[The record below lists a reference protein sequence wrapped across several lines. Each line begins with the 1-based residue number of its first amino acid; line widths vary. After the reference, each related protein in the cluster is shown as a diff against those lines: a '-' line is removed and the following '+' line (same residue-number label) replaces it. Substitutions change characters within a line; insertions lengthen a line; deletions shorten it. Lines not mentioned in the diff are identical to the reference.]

1 MGWRDPVIEVNEPM
15 EMHQVRYFLA
25 VARTLNFT
33 RAAEECNVSQP
44 SLSRAIKQLEL
55 ELGGELFRRE
65 RPQVQMTSLG
75 LYMHPPLKQCYESA
89 LAARA
94 LAQAVRK
101 RTVASLGLAV
111 SLSVNI
117 GMLLAP
123 LALLRERSGALQI
136 RLLRGQPDELLA
148 YLKNGEAEL
157 GLGVAG
163 AETWNRLDHWPLL
176 TERFGLLVAP
186 DHPLAAERV
195 VSFEALRRERIFLR
209 PYCEKSDD
217 LLAACHKHGLTL
229 EHGDEAASD
238 DDLVSLIG
246 CGIGVAVA
254 PIGLAGDGRLR
265 AVPIA
270 ELSLERTVSLIGV
283 AGRRRSEVG
292 SELMRLLRAR
302 EDLSA
307 SA

>member
-1 MGWRDPVIEVNEPM
+1 MGWRNPAIEVNEPM
-15 EMHQVRYFLA
+15 EMHQVRYYLA

-33 RAAEECNVSQP
+33 RAAEECNVAQP

-55 ELGGELFRRE
+55 ELGGDLFRRE
-65 RPQVQMTSLG
+65 RPQVQLTSLG
-75 LYMHPPLKQCYESA
+75 QYMHPPLKQCYESA

-94 LAQAVRK
+94 LAEAVRK
-101 RTVASLGLAV
+101 RAVASLSIAV

-123 LALLRERSGALQI
+123 LSLLREQFGALQI

-148 YLKNGEAEL
+148 YLKNGEAEFA
-157 GLGVAG
+157 LGVAD
-163 AETWNRLDHWPLL
+163 AETWSRLDHWPLL
-176 TERFGLLVAP
+176 TERYGLMVAS
-186 DHPLAAERV
+186 DHRLAAEPAV
-195 VSFEALRRERIFLR
+195 PFEALRHERIFLR
-209 PYCEKSDD
+209 PYCEKADD
-217 LLAACHKHGLTL
+217 VLAACRKYGLTF

-246 CGIGVAVA
+246 HGIGVAIA
-254 PIGLAGDGRLR
+254 PIGLAYGGRLR
-265 AVPIA
+265 AVPIE